1 MQKTVLRMIMCF
13 LATAHNRLVIWAY
26 GQVPA
31 LFLLRLWNLYQL
43 CDNTLDHIMTHYI
56 TWWHVMTNNDT
67 HIPLWHARL
76 HNDTLW
82 HIKMH
87 YITWRHVRLN
97 NDTFW
102 HIKMHYITWWHVK
115 LNNDTMDHMMTEEHM
130 LAHCLTHPVGSRHKH
145 VVSALT
151 EVRMKG
157 NRLWMH
163 VQLEQGNVHHLC
175 MHNTFKSIYPW
186 TPALVKYTV
195 VM

>member
-1 MQKTVLRMIMCF
+1 MHKTVLRMIMCF

-67 HIPLWHARL
+67 LWQIMTHTSHYDML
-76 HNDTLW
+76 DYIMTHYDTSRC
-82 HIKMH
+82 
-87 YITWRHVRLN
+87 T
-97 NDTFW
+97 T
-102 HIKMHYITWWHVK
+102 YITWWHVK
-115 LNNDTMDHMMTEEHM
+115 LNNDTMDHMMTEEHI
-130 LAHCLTHPVGSRHKH
+130 LTHCLTYPVGSRHKH

-157 NRLWMH
+157 NRLRMH
-163 VQLEQGNVHHLC
+163 VQLEQGNVHHSC
-175 MHNTFKSIYPW
+175 MHNTFKSTYPW
-186 TPALVKYTV
+186 TPAL
-195 VM
+195 